1 MYELIQGLTY
11 CHKHGILHR
20 NLKPENILITQ
31 EGHVVISDFSLSRLI
46 TIPHSAYT
54 PEVTYRQINRILKK
68 ENGQEE
74 RLKDYGTEHLS
85 FY

>member
-1 MYELIQGLTY
+1 MYELIQGLSY

-20 NLKPENILITQ
+20 NLKPENILIAQ
-31 EGHVVISDFSLSRLI
+31 DGHVVISDFSLSRLI

-54 PEVTYRQINRILKK
+54 PEVIHEQINRILKRGK
-68 ENGQEE
+68 NQEE
-74 RLKDYGTEHLS
+74 RQRDYGTEHQS